1 MYFFIFLYLKAQKA
15 EDIKGPMSTVH
26 DVVCP
31 QCSQTHEND
40 TVADNFLMEV
50 KWSAVENARG
60 QGSFTVLPNS
70 CYCEM
75 APAYTDDFCSHSSA
89 FFTLLTDPCTEATWG
104 PQAAHFCFRVS

>member
-31 QCSQTHEND
+31 QYSQTHEND

-50 KWSAVENARG
+50 K
-60 QGSFTVLPNS
+60 
-70 CYCEM
+70 
-75 APAYTDDFCSHSSA
+75 
-89 FFTLLTDPCTEATWG
+89 
-104 PQAAHFCFRVS
+104 